1 MLRPATLTDLEL
13 VCTWV
18 RTPRECELW
27 AGARVHFPL
36 TLASLSASIDF
47 VHQGGLVLLDGG
59 ATLAFGQIVSK
70 AGRRAH
76 LARLIVAPEHRGAGF
91 GRALVDGLL
100 EHARTNRY
108 RLASLNVDPANA
120 IAIGLYGKLGFKDAE
135 RPADEPDPFGS
146 RYMER
151 AL

>member
-1 MLRPATLTDLEL
+1 MLRPATIPDLEL
-13 VCTWV
+13 VSTWV

-36 TLASLSASIDF
+36 TLASLSAAIDF
-47 VHQGGLVLLDGG
+47 VHQGGLVLLDGD
-59 ATLAFGQIVSK
+59 ATVAFGQIVSK
-70 AGRRAH
+70 ARRRAH
-76 LARLIVAPEHRGAGF
+76 LARLIVAPEHRGRGF
-91 GRALVDGLL
+91 GKALVGELL
-100 EHARTNRY
+100 EQARTNRY
-108 RLASLNVDPANA
+108 QLASLNVDPANA
-120 IAIGLYGKLGFKDAE
+120 VAIALYGKLGFVDAE